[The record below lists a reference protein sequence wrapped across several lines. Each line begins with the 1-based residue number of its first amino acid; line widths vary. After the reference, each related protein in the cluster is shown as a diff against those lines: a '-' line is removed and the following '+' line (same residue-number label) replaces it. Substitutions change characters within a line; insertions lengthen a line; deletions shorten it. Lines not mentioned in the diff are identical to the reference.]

1 MKLVAASSERKAGVN
16 HTNQVLL
23 RKPVKPGTSKRYLDA
38 VSYFR
43 RWKRN
48 NHYRPFTNIDQVDVV
63 LNDYIHHCWRDGLPS
78 TAKNAVYG
86 IKHIHPS
93 FKNILPISERA
104 IKTWDETRAKN
115 SYLPM
120 PMSLAYCIAV
130 YMMSKGKASMAI
142 ATVLAFHTFARGGE
156 ILQVRVCDVLDI
168 NDIRTCRKNAEM
180 GVLLRDTKTG
190 KN

>member
-1 MKLVAASSERKAGVN
+1 MRLVAASSERKAGVN
-16 HTNQVLL
+16 HTNQELL

-63 LNDYIHHCWRDGLPS
+63 LNDYIHHCWRDGLPFS

-93 FKNILPISERA
+93 SKNILPISERA

-115 SYLPM
+115 SY
-120 PMSLAYCIAV
+120 I
-130 YMMSKGKASMAI
+130 
-142 ATVLAFHTFARGGE
+142 
-156 ILQVRVCDVLDI
+156 
-168 NDIRTCRKNAEM
+168 TCRCPCPSPIA
-180 GVLLRDTKTG
+180 LPST
-190 KN
+190 